1 MTQRYFLALCF
12 TNRSAKSDFKVG
24 RGGSGDADYWSE
36 DFDNSK
42 NCAQEKKVTKMR
54 HEVRELNNF

>member
-1 MTQRYFLALCF
+1 M
-12 TNRSAKSDFKVG
+12 G
-24 RGGSGDADYWSE
+24 RGGGGDADYWSE

-42 NCAQEKKVTKMR
+42 NCAQEKKVTQMR